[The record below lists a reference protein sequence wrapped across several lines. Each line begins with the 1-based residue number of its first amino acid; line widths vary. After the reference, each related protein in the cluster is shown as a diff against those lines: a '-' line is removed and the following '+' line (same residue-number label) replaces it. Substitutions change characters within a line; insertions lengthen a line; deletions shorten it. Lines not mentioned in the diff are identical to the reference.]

1 MSAKYPTPWDDHALL
16 DKVDK
21 QLTRALEPLEN
32 ARVERIGASA
42 AVVRAFLLS
51 LNDEEVEVLCDWLE
65 LVHFTCTETI
75 RKS

>member
-1 MSAKYPTPWDDHALL
+1 MSAKYPTPWDDNELL
-16 DKVDK
+16 DRVDK
-21 QLTRALEPLEN
+21 QLARALEPLED

-51 LNDEEVEVLCDWLE
+51 FNNEEIEALCDWLE

-75 RKS
+75 RKR